1 MKSKLFIALCLGIAI
16 AACKKDN
23 AVDPVTTHQS
33 GTSNHRSG
41 QRFSGDS
48 TDTVSS
54 YITMNVANQMISSYL
69 CSINA
74 TQNDTDIQSFSV
86 NADSLREYLANP
98 AITNVKLMFAH
109 SMSWINAGNSCQYAG
124 YQSGALTIVIAAYDA
139 NGNYI
144 YYQGEVL
151 DHMAP
156 CPYTCP
162 PGAAGNNLLQ

>member
-1 MKSKLFIALCLGIAI
+1 MKSRLFIVLCLGVTIF
-16 AACKKDN
+16 ACNKDKS
-23 AVDPVTTHQS
+23 AVTPVTQNSVPGHHYAGRISDT
-33 GTSNHRSG
+33 
-41 QRFSGDS
+41 

-54 YITMNVANQMISSYL
+54 FISIDVANKMISSYL

-74 TQNDTDIQSFSV
+74 SQNDSDIQSCSI
-86 NADSLREYLANP
+86 NADSLRAYLSNP

-109 SMSWINAGNSCQYAG
+109 TMTWINAGNSCKYAG
-124 YQSGALTIVIAAYDA
+124 FQSGALTIVIAANDV

-151 DHMAP
+151 DHIVP

-162 PGAAGNNLLQ
+162 PGNAGNNLLQ